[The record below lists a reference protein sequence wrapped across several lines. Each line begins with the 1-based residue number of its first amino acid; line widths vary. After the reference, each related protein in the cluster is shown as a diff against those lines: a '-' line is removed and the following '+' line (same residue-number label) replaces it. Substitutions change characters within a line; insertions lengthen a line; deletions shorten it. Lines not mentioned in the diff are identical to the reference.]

1 MADMSVGGEGAGDGG
16 GPGPEPGP
24 AGPAD
29 SQPHHGESLGWIPDP
44 YTGRSPA
51 GPDPAVVRQP
61 STEPAGPGPDPYLD
75 YGIARLPDPYNWP
88 SAAPESAR
96 PRRRYLGRIIVAAVL
111 VAGFAAGS
119 VITARISYAEA
130 TRKPT
135 QAELSAAA
143 AAGLAQRWERISAGA
158 LFPEHVSY
166 TTDQDTQESAS
177 RVGIGTGTSCAA
189 AVDQTISALAT
200 RYRCVGAVRA
210 TYADALDGT
219 VYTVGVL
226 AFPSARAATQFDQRM
241 PPSTFPAAG
250 LHALA
255 FAGTAAARFDD
266 AARQQSESY
275 PDGPYIVL
283 IVAGYADGR
292 AARSTG
298 EQRSDVFDPAD
309 QIAVAVNQTLDAPE
323 VVNCQVKSQWSC

>member
-1 MADMSVGGEGAGDGG
+1 VGR
-16 GPGPEPGP
+16 
-24 AGPAD
+24 
-29 SQPHHGESLGWIPDP
+29 IPDP

-51 GPDPAVVRQP
+51 DPGPASTQPEPELDPA
-61 STEPAGPGPDPYLD
+61 LD
-75 YGIARLPDPYNWP
+75 YGMARLPDPYAWQP
-88 SAAPESAR
+88 QPQPQPQPPEPAPPR
-96 PRRRYLGRIIVAAVL
+96 PRRLYLGRIIVAAVL
-111 VAGFAAGS
+111 VAGFAAAS

-143 AAGLAQRWERISAGA
+143 AAGLAQRWERISAGV
-158 LFPEHVSY
+158 LFPGHVSY
-166 TTDQDTQESAS
+166 TTDQNTQESAS

-189 AVDQTISALAT
+189 AVDQTVTALVT
-200 RYRCVGAVRA
+200 RYKCAGAVRA

-226 AFPSARAATQFDQRM
+226 AFPSEHAATQFDQRM

-250 LHALA
+250 LRSLA

-266 AARQQSESY
+266 AARQLSQSY
-275 PDGPYIVL
+275 PDGPYVVL

-298 EQRSDVFDPAD
+298 EERSDVFSPAG